1 MQTDKWITKRR
12 WELCIVH
19 LSDDAHLNIE
29 SLKEDVIKGYF
40 DDASGSDSDDYEI
53 DDVRIIDT
61 NHSNVRWHVVPKF
74 EINGEL
80 ESELEGEVDDIHNF
94 DESHWNCL
102 TLNYNPTELQNRN
115 MAILDLTQFIIKRQE
130 EQEITSYNLISYETR
145 LACDIKL
152 KFAVKPTSFWK
163 SRHHEEEF

>member
-1 MQTDKWITKRR
+1 MIK
-12 WELCIVH
+12 EY
-19 LSDDAHLNIE
+19 DDAL
-29 SLKEDVIKGYF
+29 
-40 DDASGSDSDDYEI
+40 GSDSDDYEI

-80 ESELEGEVDDIHNF
+80 ESELEGELDYIDDSDRF
-94 DESHWNCL
+94 DSQYWNCL

-145 LACDIKL
+145 LACDVKL
-152 KFAVKPTSFWK
+152 KFAVKSTSFWK
-163 SRHHEEEF
+163 SSWKSGHHEEEEFYFGHYEDEF